1 MNKYVKKEF
10 TVAGKKLVLETGE
23 LAMQA
28 NMAVKAT
35 YGDTVVLV
43 TAVSGAPNPEIDY
56 FPLQVVYEEKLY
68 ASGSIKTS
76 RFVKRDGRPTD
87 DAVITRRL
95 VDHAIRP
102 LFPSDYMD
110 EVQVAITV
118 LSLDEGSDPEFL
130 SLVATSACLMASD
143 IPWVGPMVSARIGFA
158 NDDYVLN
165 PSREDLEGM
174 SMDMMVSFVGDDR
187 KFLAV
192 EAEAEVLPE
201 EKILG
206 GFEFA
211 RNNLEEMTGFIKDFA
226 DEVNPGGNKYSYVSK
241 ALDETMLKEVSTIVA
256 SKVQEMLSAGF
267 DKTKLKEYQ
276 ESALEELFVAL
287 EGKYKKADMVRA
299 FAEVEKKSLQN
310 LILDEG
316 RRPDGRS
323 INEIR
328 PIGTKVNLLPRT
340 HGSALFT
347 RGITQVLTVATLGSP
362 SLEMLIQDMYG
373 EKSKRYIHYYNFPP
387 FSVGETGRFGAP
399 SSRDIGHGMLAE
411 KALKPVIPDQKDF
424 PYTIILTSET
434 LSSSGSSSMAAT
446 CGSTLALM
454 DAGVPIKDMVAGI
467 GVGLIVNDDMTKQ
480 LVMTDL
486 AYMEDAFGFMDF
498 KMTGTKD
505 GVTAIQCDMKL
516 PGVPMSLLPKIIE
529 QSKEGRL
536 FVLEEMRK
544 TISAPNND
552 VSQYA
557 PKMLSTKIDPEK
569 IGMVIG
575 SGGKTIKEIQEK
587 YGVEVSIED
596 DGSVV
601 VSSTNTENAQ
611 KAMEI
616 VEGIVKDVKVG
627 EIYEGTVEDI
637 ADFGAFV
644 EVLPGK
650 TGLVHISEL
659 SHDYVSN
666 VDDVVKIGD
675 ILKVKVIDKGPNG
688 KISLSVKALTS
699 APEGV
704 SESPRDSRGGNS
716 RGPTRGGRYNNR
728 DSRRRPNRDRY

>member
-1 MNKYVKKEF
+1 MNKYVKKEITF
-10 TVAGKKLVLETGE
+10 AGKKLVLETGE

-28 NMAVKAT
+28 NTAVKAT

-43 TAVSGAPNPEIDY
+43 AAVAGAPNPDIDF
-56 FPLQVVYEEKLY
+56 FPLTVVYEEKLY
-68 ASGSIKTS
+68 ASGSIKSS

-87 DAVITRRL
+87 DAVITKRL

-118 LSLDEGSDPEFL
+118 LSLDETSDPEFL
-130 SLVATSACLMASD
+130 SLIATSACLSASN
-143 IPWVGPMVSARIGFA
+143 IPWNGPMVSARVSFA
-158 NDDYVLN
+158 NGDYTLN
-165 PSREDLEGM
+165 PSREQLEEADLN
-174 SMDMMVSFVGDDR
+174 MMASFVGEDR

-192 EAEAEVLPE
+192 EADANILPE

-206 GFEFA
+206 GLEFA
-211 RNNLEEMTGFIKDFA
+211 WAGLEEVVPFINDFA
-226 DEVNPGGNKYSYVSK
+226 KEVNEDAAKYTYLSK
-241 ALDETMLKEVSTIVA
+241 ALDSTMLEEVTAIV
-256 SKVQEMLSAGF
+256 KPRVQEMLSAGF
-267 DKTKLKEYQ
+267 DKTKLKEHQ
-276 ESALEELFVAL
+276 DASLAELFTTL
-287 EGKYKKADMVRA
+287 EGKYKKADMSRA

-316 RRPDGRS
+316 KRPDGRK
-323 INEIR
+323 IDEIR
-328 PIGTKVNLLPRT
+328 PIESKVGFLPRT

-347 RGITQVLTVATLGSP
+347 RGITQVMTVATLGSP

-373 EKSKRYIHYYNFPP
+373 EKSKRYIHFYNFPP
-387 FSVGETGRFGAP
+387 YSVGETGRFGGP

-411 KALKPVIPDQKDF
+411 KALAPVIPNQKDF
-424 PYTIILTSET
+424 PYTILLTSET

-467 GVGLIVNDDMTKQ
+467 GVGLIVNDDMSKQ
-480 LVMTDL
+480 LVMSDL

-516 PGVPMSLLPKIIE
+516 AGVPMSLLPKIIE
-529 QSKEGRL
+529 QSREGRM

-544 TISAPNND
+544 TLTEPKTA

-557 PKMLSTKIDPEK
+557 PKMLCTKIDPDK

-587 YGVEVSIED
+587 YEVEISIDD

-601 VSSTNTENAQ
+601 VSSVNIENAEQ
-611 KAMEI
+611 ALAT
-616 VEGIVKDVKVG
+616 VEGIVKDVEIG
-627 EIYEGTVEDI
+627 EIYEGLVEDI

-644 EVLPGK
+644 EILPGK
-650 TGLVHISEL
+650 TGLAHISEL
-659 SHDYVSN
+659 SHEYVSN
-666 VDDVVKIGD
+666 INDVVKIGD
-675 ILKVKVIDKGPNG
+675 TLKVKVIDKGPNG
-688 KISLSVKALTS
+688 KISLSVKALTERP
-699 APEGV
+699 AGMPEER
-704 SESPRDSRGGNS
+704 SDFN
-716 RGPTRGGRYNNR
+716 RGPSRPGRSGGRSSDR
-728 DSRRRPNRDRY
+728 DNRRRPNRDRY